1 MKKIKINK
9 ISYENFKGIKSYT
22 LNLEGNNASVSAG
35 NNIGKTS
42 LYDGFYWLLFD
53 KNSQEQAQFKVKP
66 FNAAGEDILGTDT
79 IVEAE
84 LEIDGE
90 RVLLRKE
97 VLEKWSH
104 PKGSIEKVRGKDVKK
119 YFINGIPAKTK
130 KEYTDFISTIIDEQS
145 FKLLT
150 NPAFFA
156 SKGWDDRRKIV
167 MDLVDEISI
176 DDVIASDPDFEIL
189 RDDLKANSLDDYKNG
204 LNYQL
209 KDLQKKEKDISTRID
224 EASKSVPETSES
236 KADLELKL
244 QRLDDDYRSLQKEE
258 SDIKNGGIVAKIQK
272 EIEAIQAQIAE
283 GRIKYSQTNQFSVI
297 SLQDSLNELSG
308 KYRAAEENLYETT
321 TQIERLEKH
330 MASEKERRT
339 ILLDQY
345 HSEKNITFDE
355 HRSVCAMCGQ
365 ELPADQIDKMKTKF
379 NAEKSDKLM
388 RIIAEGNQIKDT
400 LEVAAKQLTEL
411 KASKSEFT
419 EQVMKLKAQGQG
431 MKADIEK
438 MNVENGD
445 YTDTEEYAAL
455 VQKGLDLQAKITN
468 EQESKQEAISS
479 IREKLESIA
488 EQMIGTNDAISLVNL
503 ANTQKRRVQELIDQR
518 KEIVNAFN
526 EKQGKLF
533 LAEDFFK
540 TRIKLQEEKVNQLF
554 EITKFVFF
562 GLDGT
567 GEEKEMCSITVNGS
581 DFHTNLNNA
590 ARINAGLDIINTLSK
605 AYGIAAPIF
614 IDNAEGVNK
623 LFETQSQMISL
634 IVSNDPAFNVEVQ
647 A

>member
-22 LNLEGNNASVSAG
+22 LNLEGNNASVSGG

-79 IVEAE
+79 IMEAE

-156 SKGWDDRRKIV
+156 SKGWDERRKIV
-167 MDLVDEISI
+167 MGLVDEISI

-224 EASKSVPETSES
+224 EASKSVPETTES

-244 QRLDDDYRSLQKEE
+244 QRLDDEYRSLQKEE

-283 GRIKYSQTNQFSVI
+283 GLIKYSQTNQFSVI

-308 KYRAAEENLYETT
+308 KYRAAEEKLYETT

-355 HRSVCAMCGQ
+355 HRSMCAMCGQ

-400 LEVAAKQLTEL
+400 LEVAAKQLAEL

-438 MNVENGD
+438 MNAENGD

-455 VQKGLDLQAKITN
+455 VQKGLDLQAKITS
-468 EQESKQEAISS
+468 EQESKQEVISS

-562 GLDGT
+562 GLDGN
-567 GEEKEMCSITVNGS
+567 GEEKDMCSITVNGS
-581 DFHTNLNNA
+581 DYHTNLNNA

-634 IVSNDPAFNVEVQ
+634 VVSTDLAFKVEVQ
-647 A
+647 G

>member
-22 LNLEGNNASVSAG
+22 LNLEGSNASVSAG

-224 EASKSVPETSES
+224 EASKSVPETTES

-244 QRLDDDYRSLQKEE
+244 QRLDDEYRSLQKEE
-258 SDIKNGGIVAKIQK
+258 SDIKNGGIVAKIKK

-379 NAEKSDKLM
+379 NGEKSDKLM
-388 RIIAEGNQIKDT
+388 RIIAEGNQIKDN
-400 LEVAAKQLTEL
+400 LEVAAKQLAEL

-438 MNVENGD
+438 MNAENGD

-455 VQKGLDLQAKITN
+455 VQKGLDLQAKITS
-468 EQESKQEAISS
+468 EQESKQEVISS
-479 IREKLESIA
+479 IQEKLESIA

-567 GEEKEMCSITVNGS
+567 GEEKDMCSITVNGS
-581 DFHTNLNNA
+581 DYHTNLNNA
-590 ARINAGLDIINTLSK
+590 TRINAGLDIINTLSK

-623 LFETQSQMISL
+623 LFETKSQMISL
-634 IVSNDPAFNVEVQ
+634 MVSTDPAFKVEVQ
-647 A
+647 G

>member
-156 SKGWDDRRKIV
+156 SKGWDERRKIV
-167 MDLVDEISI
+167 MGLVDEISI

-224 EASKSVPETSES
+224 EAGKSVPETTES

-244 QRLDDDYRSLQKEE
+244 QRLDDEYRSLQKEE

-330 MASEKERRT
+330 MSSEKERRT

-400 LEVAAKQLTEL
+400 LEVAEKQLVDL

-419 EQVMKLKAQGQG
+419 EKVMKLKAQGQG

-468 EQESKQEAISS
+468 EQESKQEVISS

-533 LAEDFFK
+533 LVEDFFK

-581 DFHTNLNNA
+581 DYHTNLNNA

-623 LFETQSQMISL
+623 LFETESQMISL
-634 IVSNDPAFNVEVQ
+634 IVSNDPKFNVEVQ
-647 A
+647 G

>member
-22 LNLEGNNASVSAG
+22 LNLEGNDASISAG

-66 FNAAGEDILGTDT
+66 FDAYGEDILGTDT
-79 IVEAE
+79 VVEAE

-97 VLEKWSH
+97 VLEKWSN
-104 PKGSIEKVRGKDVKK
+104 PKGSIEKVRGKDAKK

-130 KEYTDFISTIIDEQS
+130 KEYTDYISTIIDEQS

-156 SKGWDDRRKIV
+156 SKGWDERRKIV

-189 RDDLKANSLDDYKNG
+189 RDDLKATALDDYKNG
-204 LNYQL
+204 LTYQL

-224 EASKSVPETSES
+224 EASKSVPKTTES
-236 KADLELKL
+236 KADLEMKL
-244 QRLDDDYRSLQKEE
+244 QRLDDEYRSVQKEE
-258 SDIKNGGIVAKIQK
+258 SDIKTGGVVAKIQK
-272 EIEAIQAQIAE
+272 EIEAIQSQITE

-297 SLQDSLNELSG
+297 SLQDSLNALSG
-308 KYRAAEENLYETT
+308 KYRAAEDNLYETT
-321 TQIERLEKH
+321 TQIERLEKY
-330 MASEKERRT
+330 MASEKERRA

-355 HRSVCAMCGQ
+355 HRSMCAMCGQ

-388 RIIAEGNQIKDT
+388 RIIAEGNQIKDS
-400 LEVAAKQLTEL
+400 LEVAAKQLSEL
-411 KASKSEFT
+411 KASNSELT

-431 MKADIEK
+431 MKAEIES
-438 MNVENGD
+438 MNAENGD
-445 YTDTEEYAAL
+445 YTDTQEYATL
-455 VQKGLDLQAKITN
+455 VQNGLDLQAKITN
-468 EQESKQEAISS
+468 EQESKRDVLAS

-488 EQMIGTNDAISLVNL
+488 EQMIGTNDAISMVNL

-567 GEEKEMCSITVNGS
+567 GEEKDMCSITVNGS
-581 DFHTNLNNA
+581 DFHTNL
-590 ARINAGLDIINTLSK
+590 
-605 AYGIAAPIF
+605 
-614 IDNAEGVNK
+614 E
-623 LFETQSQMISL
+623 
-634 IVSNDPAFNVEVQ
+634 
-647 A
+647 

>member
-97 VLEKWSH
+97 VLEKWSN

-130 KEYTDFISTIIDEQS
+130 KEYTDYISTVIDEQS

-167 MDLVDEISI
+167 MDLVDEIFI

-189 RDDLKANSLDDYKNG
+189 SDDLNANSLDDYKNG

-224 EASKSVPETSES
+224 EASKSVPETAES

-244 QRLDDDYRSLQKEE
+244 QRLDNEYRTLQKEE

-272 EIEAIQAQIAE
+272 EIEAIQAQIIE

-308 KYRAAEENLYETT
+308 RYRATEENLYETT

-330 MASEKERRT
+330 TASEKERRT

-345 HSEKNITFDE
+345 HSEKSNTFDE
-355 HRSVCAMCGQ
+355 HRSVCVMCGQ

-388 RIIAEGNQIKDT
+388 LIIAEGNQIKDT
-400 LEVAAKQLTEL
+400 LEVAEKQLGDL
-411 KASKSEFT
+411 MASKSEFT

-438 MNVENGD
+438 MNAENGD

-455 VQKGLDLQAKITN
+455 VQKGLDLQAKITH
-468 EQESKQEAISS
+468 EQESKQEVISS

-503 ANTQKRRVQELIDQR
+503 ANTQNRRVQELIDQR

-533 LAEDFFK
+533 MAEDFFK

-567 GEEKEMCSITVNGS
+567 GEEKDMCSIIVNGS

-634 IVSNDPAFNVEVQ
+634 VVSTDPAFKVEVQ
-647 A
+647 G